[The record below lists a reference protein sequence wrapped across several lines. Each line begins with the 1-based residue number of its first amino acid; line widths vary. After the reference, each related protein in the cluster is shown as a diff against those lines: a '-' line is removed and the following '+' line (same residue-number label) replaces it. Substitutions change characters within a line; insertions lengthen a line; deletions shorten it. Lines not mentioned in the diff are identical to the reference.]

1 MTQISL
7 SQLKLNPGKY
17 VNMAGKQD
25 IMITRNGKIVA
36 KLVSAKPDKR
46 TAWNQITDVFKK
58 AGINLT
64 DDEIDMER
72 EERILG

>member
-7 SQLKLNPGKY
+7 SDLKVNPGKY
-17 VNMAGKQD
+17 VSMAQEQD

-36 KLVSAKPDKR
+36 KIVPAKPDKK
-46 TAWNQITDVFKK
+46 TAWEHIKSIFGEPEMQMS
-58 AGINLT
+58 
-64 DDEIDMER
+64 DDEIEVAR